1 MQFVKT
7 IASFM
12 LMCVAWPADKIT
24 QLCVAGL
31 NRLNPGTDYQI
42 GGNFKP
48 PRPASGSAIT
58 SEVTVDGQYGCIH
71 LEGFLDV
78 GHKTQNALDL
88 SLVEVFKAARA
99 VHQEA
104 VDEAEQASQG
114 RTQLF
119 EQLKT
124 GATSQ
129 LTVGTPSVASQE
141 PVQTAPPT
149 QEPATPPVLKTPE
162 PQIAGQNQS

>member
-1 MQFVKT
+1 MTFVKT
-7 IASFM
+7 VASFL

-24 QLCVAGL
+24 QLAVAGL

-58 SEVTVDGQYGCIH
+58 SEVTVDGQYACIH

-78 GHKTQNALDL
+78 GHKTQNALDQT
-88 SLVEVFKAARA
+88 LVEVFKSARS

-119 EQLKT
+119 AQLKT

-129 LTVGTPSVASQE
+129 LTVGTPPVPSQE
-141 PVQTAPPT
+141 PAQTAPPA
-149 QEPATPPVLKTPE
+149 QEPAQPPAPKAPT
-162 PQIAGQNQS
+162 PQIAGQDQS